1 MDNPTPLLIAG
12 SEHTGCVQFWF
23 VGVRTVLTMLVPAAL
38 ALAAQKYIVHGL
50 TFGALKS

>member
-12 SEHTGCVQFWF
+12 SEHTRCVQFWF

-38 ALAAQKYIVHGL
+38 AAQKYIVHGL